1 MATRALPVINAETAN
16 RYYGAEVTD
25 YDARRVRQDK
35 WRREFDV
42 LETMLTGRALGV
54 VLDIPVGTGRFIP
67 LYRRFGF
74 KSIMGG
80 DVSTDMLNAA
90 RKYAGKDLGL
100 FQTDI
105 LDIKMHG
112 REVDCA
118 VCIRLLNLL
127 SEQEMQRA
135 VSELCRVANDH
146 VILSI
151 RLGNEL
157 KRRSLSVTHTY
168 DAFMVAIPEEW
179 TQEGEIDLG
188 DGGYRMVLLKRIG
201 S

>member
-1 MATRALPVINAETAN
+1 MSA
-16 RYYGAEVTD
+16 
-25 YDARRVRQDK
+25 
-35 WRREFDV
+35 
-42 LETMLTGRALGV
+42 
-54 VLDIPVGTGRFIP
+54 
-67 LYRRFGF
+67 
-74 KSIMGG
+74 
-80 DVSTDMLNAA
+80 DMLNEA
-90 RKYAGKDLGL
+90 RKHAGKDLKI

-118 VCIRLLNLL
+118 VCVRLLNLL
-127 SEQEMQRA
+127 SEAEMQRA
-135 VSELCRVANDH
+135 VSELCRVANDY

-151 RLGNEL
+151 RLGNEP
-157 KRRSLSVTHTY
+157 KRRSLSVTHTH
-168 DAFMVAIPEEW
+168 DAFIASIPEEW